1 MIEPKV
7 VLTGVAELD
16 HALSYM
22 HTIHANKVA
31 NMCIAAGCRTAASNI
46 RRHIKRSIRPRTL
59 DKGIGWRIKK
69 GTRKNKADGKAGVA
83 VGKAFRA
90 SIKRTGPRAL
100 WQGKQ
105 GKKSVRKG
113 VGISAANLHW
123 FALGTKKRYLKAEA
137 KPSST
142 TLLGK
147 TRQLF
152 SKKPKGRY
160 TGMIRK
166 EKFGGFVQSFGQSSV
181 TQRMI
186 DVARKSLSNLDSKG
200 IPGAMETAGVLYG
213 D

>member
-31 NMCIAAGCRTAASNI
+31 RLCISAGLRKAASNI
-46 RRHIKRSIRPRTL
+46 RRHIKTTIRPRTA
-59 DKGIGWRIKK
+59 DKGIGWRLKRA
-69 GTRKNKADGKAGVA
+69 TRKHKTEGKTGVA
-83 VGKAFRA
+83 VGRAFREVA
-90 SIKRTGPRAL
+90 KMTGPRAI
-100 WQGKQ
+100 GK
-105 GKKSVRKG
+105 GKAGRKKLRKG
-113 VGISAANLHW
+113 VGISSANLHW
-123 FALGTKKRYLKAEA
+123 FAMGTKKRYTKA
-137 KPSST
+137 
-142 TLLGK
+142 
-147 TRQLF
+147 
-152 SKKPKGRY
+152 GRY

-200 IPGAMETAGVLYG
+200 IPGAMETAGVLDG

>member
-16 HALSYM
+16 NALSYM

-31 NMCIAAGCRTAASNI
+31 RLCISAGLRKAASNI
-46 RRHIKRSIRPRTL
+46 RRHIKTTIRPRTA
-59 DKGIGWRIKK
+59 DKGIGWRLKRA
-69 GTRKNKADGKAGVA
+69 TRKHKTEGKAGVA
-83 VGKAFRA
+83 VGRAFREA
-90 SIKRTGPRAL
+90 AKMTGPRAI
-100 WQGKQ
+100 GK
-105 GKKSVRKG
+105 GKAGRKKLRKG
-113 VGISAANLHW
+113 VGISSANLHW
-123 FALGTKKRYLKAEA
+123 FALGTKKRYTKA
-137 KPSST
+137 KPLPAATGLISRISRI
-142 TLLGK
+142 L
-147 TRQLF
+147 R
-152 SKKPKGRY
+152 SPPKGRY

-200 IPGAMETAGVLYG
+200 IPGAMETAGVLGG